1 MAVFAYRAADGGAAV
16 VRGTVTADSPRQA
29 WDQLRS
35 RGLVVEEIT
44 PHEPAAGFSW
54 WPLKRRGRHAAK
66 LASTV
71 RDLAT
76 LLGAGIPLLESLDAL
91 ADQYR
96 GHYRASLLAVRER
109 VAAGSGLAEAMR
121 EQPEIFDDLSIQ
133 MVAVG
138 ENSGTL
144 DVVLDQLADFS
155 ERYQQFKDKVIT
167 SLMYPLVVLSMAVG
181 VGMFLRFGRGTGTFC
196 FEDYAKMS
204 QSPTAWSLVVRV
216 HGWWLALVG
225 VAVREENS
233 SDPFFDLEGEGITLL
248 EACVFRPGDDLF
260 LQLLGQITEVV
271 AVARHSND
279 QIPVRLG
286 VLLGPA

>member
-1 MAVFAYRAADGGAAV
+1 MAVYAYRAADGGATV
-16 VRGTVTADSPRQA
+16 VRGTITADSPRQA
-29 WDQLRS
+29 RDQLRS
-35 RGLVVEEIT
+35 RGLLVEAIT
-44 PHEPAAGFSW
+44 PHEPAAHFNW
-54 WPLKRRGRHAAK
+54 WPLRRRGQHAAK

-121 EQPEIFDDLSIQ
+121 EHPDVFDDLSIQ

-138 ENSGTL
+138 EDSGTL

-167 SLMYPLVVLSMAVG
+167 SLMYPLVVLTMAVG
-181 VGMFLRFGRGTGTFC
+181 VGMFLMTVVVPMLLDNLLAAGQPLPWPTRVLRV
-196 FEDYAKMS
+196 MS
-204 QSPTAWSLVVRV
+204 DVVRV
-216 HGWWLALVG
+216 HGWWLALGATGALPVISY
-225 VAVREENS
+225 ARQKHWLSQWHPNS
-233 SDPFFDLEGEGITLL
+233 RRLL
-248 EACVFRPGDDLF
+248 KRTATRP
-260 LQLLGQITEVV
+260 
-271 AVARHSND
+271 ASH
-279 QIPVRLG
+279 
-286 VLLGPA
+286 GPASPACGRSR